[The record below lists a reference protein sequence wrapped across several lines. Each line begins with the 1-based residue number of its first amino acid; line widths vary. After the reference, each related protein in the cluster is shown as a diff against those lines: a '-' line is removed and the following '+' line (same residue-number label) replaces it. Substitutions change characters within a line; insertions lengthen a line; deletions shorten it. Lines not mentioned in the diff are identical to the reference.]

1 MQNSNKTLTLIATL
15 MFGSS
20 ASAMTDNEV
29 HKILDEVAAEYR
41 ANLPE
46 TVDSNTTLYGARRDL
61 TVKRR
66 LVYLYQINTPKSALS
81 LPLNTL
87 AAQQKEESLAY
98 FCSQPALE
106 PFREIGVSF
115 EYNYSDSDR
124 QYVYSIYLEPEECS
138 EGKASSLKSKT
149 HGKKLRRKTR

>member
-46 TVDSNTTLYGARRDL
+46 TVDSNKHF
-61 TVKRR
+61 TVLAEIYSQKAFG
-66 LVYLYQINTPKSALS
+66 IPLS
-81 LPLNTL
+81 NKHTKIGSQPPAQYL

-124 QYVYSIYLEPEECS
+124 QYLYSIYLEPEECS